1 MYQYAGTVY
10 NVVDGDTIDVEI
22 DLGFKISTR
31 QRLRL
36 NGLDTPERGQPG
48 FKEAKDWLTEK
59 LLNQKVTINT
69 TKVSKFGY
77 YLAEITLGQTSI
89 NESLLDLKLAKIYHG
104 EAKTK

>member
-1 MYQYAGTVY
+1 MHQYTGIVY

-22 DLGFKISTR
+22 DLGFKIFTR

-36 NGLDTPERGQPG
+36 NGLDTPERGQVG
-48 FKEAKDWLTEK
+48 FEEAKHWLTEK
-59 LLNQKVTINT
+59 LLNQKITLTT

-89 NESLLDLKLAKIYHG
+89 NESLLDLGLAKLYHG